1 MSRKR
6 LAFTL
11 LYTVIAA
18 IEIFSAVNEKTGWVY
33 VFKPALLVALLLWSV
48 LSPDLRSIRAKKIFL
63 AGMIFACMGDVF
75 LMLPGDYFILGLGS
89 FLIMQ
94 WLYTYVFVQERD
106 ASLRPSFYWGTLVP
120 ILVLL
125 AGVNYVVITAISDST
140 LAFAVILYAV
150 SISTMV
156 LFAFL
161 RTRTGFEISHTKV
174 ACGAV
179 LFLISD
185 AVLAIDR
192 FVAPIPQSTI
202 WVMSTYAAAQY
213 LIVVGMQRGY
223 KKRSLYSERDSDP
236 EAYM

>member
-1 MSRKR
+1 MSKKR

-18 IEIFSAVNEKTGWVY
+18 IEIFSAVNEKIGWVY

-48 LSPDLRSIRAKKIFL
+48 LSPDLRIIKAKKIFL
-63 AGMIFACMGDVF
+63 AGMVFACMGDIF
-75 LMLPGDYFILGLGS
+75 LMLPNEYFMAGLGC
-89 FLIMQ
+89 FLVMQ

-106 ASLRPSFYWGTLVP
+106 ESLTLSFYLGTLAP
-120 ILVLL
+120 ILFLL
-125 AGVNYVVITAISDST
+125 IGLNYVVLSAISDDA

-150 SISTMV
+150 SIATMA

-161 RTRTGFEISHTKV
+161 RKRKGFEMSHTKV
-174 ACGAV
+174 ACGAM

-185 AVLAIDR
+185 ALLAMDR
-192 FVAPIPQSTI
+192 FVAPIPESTI

-213 LIVVGMQRGY
+213 LIVVGMQRNTAAF
-223 KKRSLYSERDSDP
+223 SLK
-236 EAYM
+236 